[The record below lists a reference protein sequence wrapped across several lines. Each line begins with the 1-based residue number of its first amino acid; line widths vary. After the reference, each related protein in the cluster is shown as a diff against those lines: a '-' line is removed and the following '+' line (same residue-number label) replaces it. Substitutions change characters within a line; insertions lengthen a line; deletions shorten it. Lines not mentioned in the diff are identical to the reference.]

1 MSSNGSQAA
10 LRGEATQG
18 TTIGSA
24 HRRTAQRQDPKGQV
38 GSSLVSEWATSSLV
52 YRLSFKANRW
62 RFVSHA
68 C

>member
-24 HRRTAQRQDPKGQV
+24 HRRMALRQ
-38 GSSLVSEWATSSLV
+38 
-52 YRLSFKANRW
+52 
-62 RFVSHA
+62 
-68 C
+68 